1 MTVTAEVPR
10 PFGRAQVERR
20 LAMTAAA
27 LVVAWAA
34 AITAFTG
41 YVSPL
46 IPHGPSRLAIV
57 PTATECLVAPIVGL
71 LVLNQYP
78 RHRIGWLLVMQ
89 GFLVAPALNTDSYA
103 AYAHFV
109 RHDSWPAASW
119 TAVVNEATWPLMFI
133 ALALIG
139 LIFPTG
145 RFVSRRW
152 RTFTLVCIALQVGLI
167 IATLLTARTF
177 TSTLLTG
184 VAPPTWRLS
193 NRPFEP
199 IEALGSAAVAALLIG
214 SLWCARLR
222 LKRAEGEERLQLLWF
237 ATVAVTIPGGLACC
251 IADPLVHAHDVLTYL
266 GITVLGTVIPAT
278 IGVAVLRRRLFD
290 VEVVLSRALTYGLL
304 TGVVIAV
311 YAGVLLAFH
320 AVLNDSISGL
330 IAIGV
335 VAVAIQPA
343 HSRLRRRV
351 ERLVYGDRSD
361 PYAAIRRLS
370 QRVEGLASTREIVDS
385 VTASIAEALRV
396 TNVWLH
402 LDGLPPAPADLT
414 DRDDSML
421 RMSLE
426 HQGHHLGD
434 LCVEIPRGRDLSPAD
449 NAMLAELT
457 RHASTIVS
465 SVRLTLDLQQSRSR
479 IVTAREEERRRL
491 RRDLHDG
498 VGPSLAAMVLK
509 LNAVS
514 RIVDNQ
520 VAEEL
525 LTQVRSETRAA
536 ISEIRR
542 LVDNLRPPALDE
554 VGLVGALR
562 QRALALS
569 ESPLVIEVI
578 SGPRMPNLPAAIEV
592 AAYRI
597 ATEAMTNTARHAAA
611 DCCVVRLSA
620 GPQLVLEVADNGVG
634 VDPATPGGVGIASMH
649 ERADEVGGRCSVNV
663 GADGGTVV
671 RAVLPTAA
679 DPLLG
684 TTRSVEL
691 DSCYDGDSAGLITR
705 PVQRAAQ

>member
-1 MTVTAEVPR
+1 MTVVEGAPR
-10 PFGRAQVERR
+10 LAGPSRIERR
-20 LAMTAAA
+20 LAVTAAA
-27 LVVAWAA
+27 LVVTWAA
-34 AITAFTG
+34 VIVAFAG

-78 RHRIGWLLVMQ
+78 RHRIGWLLVLQ
-89 GFLVAPALNTDSYA
+89 GLLVAPALNTDSYA
-103 AYAHFV
+103 AYAHFA

-139 LIFPTG
+139 LVFPTG
-145 RFVSRRW
+145 RFLSRRW
-152 RTFTLVCIALQVGLI
+152 QTFAVVCIALQIGLI

-193 NRPFEP
+193 NGPLEL

-214 SLWCARLR
+214 SFWCARLR

-237 ATVAVTIPGGLACC
+237 ATAAVTIPGGLACC
-251 IADPLVHAHDVLTYL
+251 VADPLVHAHDVLTYL
-266 GITVLGTVIPAT
+266 GITVLGTVIPAA
-278 IGVAVLRRRLFD
+278 IGVAILRRRLFD

-335 VAVAIQPA
+335 VAVAIQPV
-343 HSRLRRRV
+343 HTRLRRRV
-351 ERLVYGDRSD
+351 ERLVYGDRSN

-370 QRVEGLASTREIVDS
+370 QRVEGLASTREILDS

-402 LDGLPPAPADLT
+402 LDGLPPTPVDLI
-414 DRDDSML
+414 DRDDSTL
-421 RMSLE
+421 RMPLE
-426 HQGHHLGD
+426 HQGRHLGD
-434 LCVEIPRGRDLSPAD
+434 LYVEVPRGRDLSPAD
-449 NAMLAELT
+449 SAMLDELT
-457 RHASTIVS
+457 RHASTFIS
-465 SVRLTLDLQQSRSR
+465 SVRLTFDLQQSRSR

-514 RIVDNQ
+514 RIVDDQ

-536 ISEIRR
+536 IGEIRR

-578 SGPRMPNLPAAIEV
+578 SSLPLPNLPAAIEV

-611 DCCVVRLSA
+611 DWCVVRLTVGS
-620 GPQLVLEVADNGVG
+620 QLELEIADNGVG
-634 VDPATPGGVGIASMH
+634 VNPDAPRGIGISSMH
-649 ERADEVGGRCSVNV
+649 ERAEEVGGRCSVTA

-671 RAVLPTAA
+671 RAVIPTLV
-679 DPLLG
+679 DPLPR
-684 TTRSVEL
+684 TTSSADLDARS
-691 DSCYDGDSAGLITR
+691 DGDSTGVVAR
-705 PVQRAAQ
+705 PVEKVAR

>member
-1 MTVTAEVPR
+1 MTV
-10 PFGRAQVERR
+10 
-20 LAMTAAA
+20 AAV
-27 LVVAWAA
+27 VVAWAA

-46 IPHGPSRLAIV
+46 IPHGPSRLGIV

-78 RHRIGWLLVMQ
+78 RHRIGWLLVLQ
-89 GFLVAPALNTDSYA
+89 GLLVAPALNTDSYA
-103 AYAHFV
+103 AYAHFAK
-109 RHDSWPAASW
+109 HESWPAASW
-119 TAVVNEATWPLMFI
+119 AAVVNEATWPLIFI

-139 LIFPTG
+139 LVFPTG
-145 RFVSRRW
+145 HFLTRRW
-152 RTFTLVCIALQVGLI
+152 RNFTLVCVVLQVGLI
-167 IATLLTARTF
+167 VATLLTARTF
-177 TSTLLTG
+177 TSSLLKG
-184 VAPPTWRLS
+184 VSPPTWRLS
-193 NRPFEP
+193 NGPFEL
-199 IEALGSAAVAALLIG
+199 IEGLGSAAVAALLIG
-214 SLWCARLR
+214 SFWCARLR
-222 LKRAEGEERLQLLWF
+222 LKRAKDEERLQLLWF
-237 ATVAVTIPGGLACC
+237 ATAAVTIPGGLACC
-251 IADPLVHAHDVLTYL
+251 VADPLVHAHDVLTYL
-266 GITVLGTVIPAT
+266 GITVLGTVIPAA
-278 IGVAVLRRRLFD
+278 IGVAILRHRLFD

-311 YAGVLLAFH
+311 YGGVLLAFH
-320 AVLNDSISGL
+320 AVLDDSISGL

-335 VAVAIQPA
+335 VAVAIEPV
-343 HSRLRRRV
+343 HTRLRRRV
-351 ERLVYGDRSD
+351 ERLVYGDRSN
-361 PYAAIRRLS
+361 PYAAVRRLS
-370 QRVEGLASTREIVDS
+370 QRVEGLADTQEILDS

-402 LDGLPPAPADLT
+402 LDDLSST
-414 DRDDSML
+414 QVDVTEGNDSTL
-421 RMSLE
+421 RVHLE
-426 HQGHHLGD
+426 HQGRHFGD
-434 LCVEIPRGRDLSPAD
+434 LCVEIPRGRDFSPAD

-457 RHASTIVS
+457 RHASTVIS

-514 RIVDNQ
+514 RIVDDH

-554 VGLVGALR
+554 VGLVAALR

-578 SGPRMPNLPAAIEV
+578 SSLPLPNLPAAIEV

-611 DCCVVRLSA
+611 DCCVVRLTA
-620 GPQLVLEVADNGVG
+620 GPQLELEVADNGVG
-634 VDPATPGGVGIASMH
+634 VDPDAPRGVGIASMH
-649 ERADEVGGRCSVNV
+649 ERAEEVGGRCSVNV
-663 GADGGTVV
+663 GPDGGTVV
-671 RAVLPTAA
+671 RAVMPTAA
-679 DPLLG
+679 DPRPR
-684 TTRSVEL
+684 TTKGAEL
-691 DSCYDGDSAGLITR
+691 DGCDDGDSAGLATR
-705 PVQRAAQ
+705 PVLRATQ